1 MNTDG
6 LAGASSPKPYPT
18 PTPNTLL
25 THINQLQLHTCA
37 FFNLSV
43 MDQLTDGLTDQ

>member
-1 MNTDG
+1 MNMDVW
-6 LAGASSPKPYPT
+6 AVASSPKPYPT

-37 FFNLSV
+37 FFNMSV